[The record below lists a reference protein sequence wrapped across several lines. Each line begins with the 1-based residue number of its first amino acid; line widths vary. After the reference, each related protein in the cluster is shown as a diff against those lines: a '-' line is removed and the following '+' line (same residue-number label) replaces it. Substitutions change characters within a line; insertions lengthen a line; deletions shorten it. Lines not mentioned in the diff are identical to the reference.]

1 MVGQRNMI
9 VEGQKPLLDGL
20 PMSEF
25 VCLGNL
31 VVGLRCV
38 GFCEHHPAPWPSLI
52 VGKVRMS
59 AGRKN
64 LPQWIPGTEY
74 VTQLVCCML
83 AFLSVVCFPRH
94 SPQRGSL

>member
-20 PMSEF
+20 AMSEF
-25 VCLGNL
+25 VCIGNL

-38 GFCEHHPAPWPSLI
+38 GCEHHPAPWPSLI
-52 VGKVRMS
+52 LGKVRMS

-74 VTQLVCCML
+74 VTQLVCYIL
-83 AFLSVVCFPRH
+83 AFLSVVYFPRY
-94 SPQRGSL
+94 SL